1 MPDEQLIEKRS
12 SHNIFRRDVDDMELA
27 KLYKLDPAIAYTPA
41 INNAIVNAQYAETYK
56 TLLGQGTPEK
66 EAKKIASV
74 NRADAN
80 KRVSSALKKFRV

>member
-74 NRADAN
+74 NRSDAN